1 MAYSVNDPLIM
12 MTTAALAVGPRLWYH
27 ESADNGAAAQ
37 LDGFITNGVARG
49 LNPGD
54 IVWHKDTGTNIV
66 TSHLVFASTSAPGV
80 AVDLGNATVVVSG
93 TNAD

>member
-1 MAYSVNDPLIM
+1 MAYSVNDPLIC
-12 MTTAALAVGPRLWYH
+12 MTSAALAVGPRLWYH

-37 LDGFITNGVARG
+37 LDGFITNGVERG

-66 TSHLVFASTSAPGV
+66 SSHLVLASTSAPGV
-80 AVDLGNATVVVSG
+80 AVDLTNATTVVSG
-93 TNAD
+93 TNSD